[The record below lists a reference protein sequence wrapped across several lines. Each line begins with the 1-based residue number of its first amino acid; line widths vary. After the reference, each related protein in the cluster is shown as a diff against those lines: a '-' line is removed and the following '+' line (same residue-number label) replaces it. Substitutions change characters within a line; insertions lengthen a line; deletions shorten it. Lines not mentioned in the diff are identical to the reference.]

1 MDYKTTEILP
11 NSKTLGFYVD
21 DDPKGTEMLEKMGFF
36 LYPRVENEVEEEGSE
51 REKIEGVLVV
61 LVAHML

>member
-1 MDYKTTEILP
+1 MMILKELKCLRRWVFP
-11 NSKTLGFYVD
+11 
-21 DDPKGTEMLEKMGFF
+21 
-36 LYPRVENEVEEEGSE
+36 PRVENEVEEEGSE